1 MRKPKGFGGVRAG
14 AVFRAERRVE
24 ITNVEEPKIVS
35 STQVKLRILE
45 VGVCGT
51 DREICQFHH
60 GTTPEGSEFLVL
72 GHESL
77 AEVVETGPAVRRVG
91 RGDLV
96 VPAVRL
102 PCRHA
107 ECAACRGGR
116 PDFCYSGDFF
126 ERGIKQAHG
135 FMTDFVVDEEERLN
149 PVPADLR
156 EVAILVEPLTIAEK
170 TLAEIRVIQ
179 QRLPYSRRAERAVV
193 LGAGPIGLLGA
204 MALVNAGFETYIY
217 SREVPP
223 NPRAD
228 VAATIGA
235 TYISSQ
241 VQSVGQLAT
250 RVGNIDVVYEAIGAS
265 QTAFDLLEVLGADGL
280 FCFTGVPRHGQ
291 PISIQADRLLYNL
304 VLKNQ
309 AVLGAVNAGRD
320 AFEAAVRDLGVFY
333 RRWPQAVRSLITGR
347 YILEDFREPIL
358 RPSGIKNIVVLDGK
372 N

>member
-1 MRKPKGFGGVRAG
+1 MCRSKGFGGVKAG
-14 AVFRAERRVE
+14 AVFPAQRRVE
-24 ITNVEEPKIVS
+24 IVDLAEPKIAS

-60 GTTPEGSEFLVL
+60 GTAPEGSDFLVL

-77 AEVVETGPAVRRVG
+77 AEVVEAGPGVRRV
-91 RGDLV
+91 RPGDLV
-96 VPAVRL
+96 VPRVRL

-107 ECAACRGGR
+107 ECAACRGGQ

-135 FMTDFVVDEEERLN
+135 FMTDFVVDEEEWLN
-149 PVPADLR
+149 PVPRDLR

-179 QRLPYSRRAERAVV
+179 QRLPYSRGAQHAVV

-217 SREVPP
+217 SRELAP

-228 VAATIGA
+228 VAAAIGA
-235 TYISSQ
+235 TYISTQ
-241 VQSVGQLAT
+241 VQTVEQLAIT
-250 RVGNIDVVYEAIGAS
+250 VGNIDVVYEAIGAS

-291 PISIQADRLLYNL
+291 PISLRVDRLLYNL

-309 AVLGAVNAGRD
+309 AVLGAVNAGPVD
-320 AFEAAVRDLGVFY
+320 FEASVRDLGVFY
-333 RRWPQAVRSLITGR
+333 KRWPQAVRSLITGR
-347 YILEDFREPIL
+347 YALEDFREPIL
-358 RPSGIKNIVVLDGK
+358 QPSGIKNIVVLDGK